1 MHDVVA
7 SHSATSIIHLL
18 NQTPGAWTRTHQH
31 QVETTT
37 YGSEFMVARQAID
50 QTVDICY
57 TLCMFRVLLDA
68 YSWVLGDNHAII
80 NSTMILHS
88 SLSKCSDALSYHHC
102 KAVAAG
108 ICHFEHIPSS
118 QNPSDVLTKNL
129 PWAKAHA
136 FIKPFFWKG
145 ETTSG
150 TTHQRER
157 QADLVWVPDGPP
169 ILPYI
174 DLLIF
179 YF

>member
-1 MHDVVA
+1 
-7 SHSATSIIHLL
+7 
-18 NQTPGAWTRTHQH
+18 
-31 QVETTT
+31 
-37 YGSEFMVARQAID
+37 
-50 QTVDICY
+50 
-57 TLCMFRVLLDA
+57 
-68 YSWVLGDNHAII
+68 
-80 NSTMILHS
+80 MILHS
-88 SLSKCSDALSYHHC
+88 SLSKCSNALSYHHC
-102 KAVAAG
+102 HKAVAAG

-136 FIKPFFWKG
+136 FIKPFLGRVKLPLALHTRG
-145 ETTSG
+145 
-150 TTHQRER
+150 ER